1 MLKKTSIA
9 LIAGLMLATGG
20 VAMADEYLETTGSR
34 NPAQANQSVAQQDRA
49 PVRQRNARQT
59 EIRSYYNQA
68 PSISAPAARSNEQR
82 AKVDPLIGSGG

>member
-34 NPAQANQSVAQQDRA
+34 NAPQANQSVAQQDHA
-49 PVRQRNARQT
+49 PVRQRNARQN

-68 PSISAPAARSNEQR
+68 PSISAPAADLAR
-82 AKVDPLIGSGG
+82 